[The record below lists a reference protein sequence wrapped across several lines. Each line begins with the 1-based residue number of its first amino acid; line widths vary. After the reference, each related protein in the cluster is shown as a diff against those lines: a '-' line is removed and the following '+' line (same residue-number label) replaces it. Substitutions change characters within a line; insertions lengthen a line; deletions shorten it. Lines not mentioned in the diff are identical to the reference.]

1 MQRNNDFQTG
11 DKPLYLGHRARLRA
25 AFFADEGMSMPD
37 YELLEL
43 LLTFSIPR
51 RDVKPLAKQLIAKF
65 GDLNKVVTAPIEEL
79 LAFKGISK
87 NSATLIKMVEV
98 CQQNLGSSHF
108 SSPDEKNFSLW
119 SNFIS
124 YCTKKITGISAK
136 ELLVFF
142 FDDSLI
148 LLGEEYFNIS
158 NYETEI
164 NLQNLI
170 YKIIFLNATQIVL
183 AHRDVNANKKPSA
196 NDILITEKIC
206 KAVLPLEVKVIDY
219 LIFSDNDFISMAKA
233 GVLPSYQ
240 ISKILKHK

>member
-1 MQRNNDFQTG
+1 MQKTDNSQT
-11 DKPLYLGHRARLRA
+11 DEKPLYLGHRARLRA

-65 GDLNKVVTAPIEEL
+65 GDLNKVVTAPVDEL
-79 LAFKGISK
+79 LTFKGISK
-87 NSATLIKMVEV
+87 NTAILIKMVEM
-98 CQQNLGSSHF
+98 CQQNLGSSHL
-108 SSPDEKNFSLW
+108 SSPDDKNLSLW

-124 YCTKKITGISAK
+124 YCTKKIITLSAN

-142 FDDSLI
+142 FDDSLL
-148 LLGEEYFNIS
+148 LLGEEHFTIRNS
-158 NYETEI
+158 ETDI

-183 AHRDVNANKKPSA
+183 AHRDISENKKPNK

-206 KAVLPLEVKVIDY
+206 QAVLPLEVKVIDH
-219 LIFSDNDFISMAKA
+219 LIFSENNFLSMAKA
-233 GVLPSYQ
+233 GIMPSYQ